1 MEDAWGAGTVQQAAV
16 VKGFWAR
23 VLGHL
28 MFEGRVSSYRISA
41 YAAQHNPHI
50 PALPEVAL
58 DL

>member
-1 MEDAWGAGTVQQAAV
+1 MEDAWGDGTVEQAAV

-28 MFEGRVSSYRISA
+28 MFEGRVYPYRISA
-41 YAAQHNPHI
+41 YAAQHNPHT
-50 PALPEVAL
+50 PALLEVAL